1 MTIERRSRSAI
12 AAAMIVAGLGLSG
25 CFDLVQTVGVDRS
38 GAGRYQISATGEGIV
53 GDALKNEKLVNR
65 QNQATRSTVDFNGK
79 VTRTATVDFKSLS
92 ELAFSD
98 ETMSLKVNSRDFFG
112 LGPSHVA
119 FVADVMIS
127 KAKNENPQA
136 ASASGLGE
144 KVAQGILGD
153 HTYSFSVTVPGSVER
168 AVPVMI
174 GGETYTPT
182 ITGDFWNGNV
192 VTWRMPLY
200 ALVSAPQLNFEVDF
214 SAEGF
219 FSDAKSQLVAN
230 N

>member
-1 MTIERRSRSAI
+1 MISEHGSRSAI

-25 CFDLVQTVGVDRS
+25 CFDLVQTVGVDRT
-38 GAGRYQISATGEGIV
+38 GAGRYQVAVTGEGIV

-65 QNQATRSTVDFNGK
+65 ENHATRATVDFNGK

-92 ELAFSD
+92 ELSFSD

-119 FVADVMIS
+119 FVADVMVS
-127 KAKNENPQA
+127 KARDENPQT
-136 ASASGLGE
+136 ASAKGLGE
-144 KVAQGILGD
+144 TVAQGILGD
-153 HTYSFSVTVPGSVER
+153 HTYAFSVTVPGSVER
-168 AVPVMI
+168 AVPVTI
-174 GGETYTPT
+174 GGETYAPT
-182 ITGDFWNGNV
+182 ITGDFWNGNI

-200 ALVSAPQLNFEVDF
+200 ALVAAPQLNFEVDF

-219 FSDAKSQLVAN
+219 FSDTKSQLVAN
-230 N
+230 D